1 MTDVLAAV
9 RFFAVVSP
17 LSRLMTATFAVV
29 AAVTGLVLVVDPGR
43 GVAVV
48 TPVLVL
54 QLFAAASG
62 FAVPAR
68 RGHYDLLLTRGT
80 AWWQAA
86 VVHWVMSALPG
97 VCAWIA
103 LGIVQV
109 IASAGSRADIVAGGT
124 CAAMFVAS
132 ALPWALTVS
141 LPRFAG
147 AIGWLLVVV
156 VIAALVPG
164 AGPPPSLFDPASSK
178 DDRVLQAIGFLVYP
192 VAMLGRELTTATVVT
207 VLPAVVVAAASVAA
221 AVWWIHRM
229 DVRLESA
236 Q

>member
-1 MTDVLAAV
+1 MTDVLAAA

-17 LSRLMTATFAVV
+17 LSPLMTATFGVV
-29 AAVTGLVLVVDPGR
+29 AVVTGLALVVDPSR
-43 GVAVV
+43 GVAAV

-54 QLFAAASG
+54 QLFAASSG
-62 FAVPAR
+62 FAAPAR
-68 RGHYDLLLTRGT
+68 RGHYDLLLTRGIS
-80 AWWQAA
+80 WWQAA
-86 VVHWVMSALPG
+86 VVHWAMSTLPG
-97 VCAWIA
+97 LCAWIA
-103 LGIVQV
+103 LGIAQRV
-109 IASAGSRADIVAGGT
+109 ASAGARADIFAGGT

-147 AIGWLLVVV
+147 AIGWLLVM
-156 VIAALVPG
+156 VITAALAPAASPHV
-164 AGPPPSLFDPASSK
+164 FDPAFGEEN
-178 DDRVLQAIGFLVYP
+178 RALQAVWFLVYP
-192 VAMLGRELTTATVVT
+192 AAMLGREFSAATAVT
-207 VLPAVVVAAASVAA
+207 LLPAVMLAAGAMAV